1 MLPFSLL
8 FTIGVITALHR
19 SGKVVIITGL
29 PIVMALSVTFGTTVL
44 LNLTLTPMIVAT
56 FPILIGL
63 GVDYALHMVNR
74 VEERRRHHIDAA
86 HSENMLRRRRGED
99 ELPCPRPVGYDPVP
113 HMRARDDAL
122 NRSCRVALCLHD
134 GDRLLGPDGAA
145 DRRRDAHPLGG
156 RDLGA
161 GHRVHAGFQPPPG
174 ADLGLAA
181 SLQQKIDPG
190 GVGES
195 GSSTRQALVRR
206 GRGGLPDH
214 RGRRGQPRRAV

>member
-1 MLPFSLL
+1 
-8 FTIGVITALHR
+8 
-19 SGKVVIITGL
+19 
-29 PIVMALSVTFGTTVL
+29 
-44 LNLTLTPMIVAT
+44 MIVAT

-99 ELPCPRPVGYDPVP
+99 ELPVPDLWDMTLYRTCVLEMTRSTGLAVLLSAFTTVIGFSVLMVPQIVAVTPIRSVGVT
-113 HMRARDDAL
+113 L
-122 NRSCRVALCLHD
+122 V
-134 GDRLLGPDGAA
+134 LGI
-145 DRRRDAHPLGG
+145 
-156 RDLGA
+156 
-161 GHRVHAGFQPPPG
+161 VHACFQPPAG

-206 GRGGLPDH
+206 GRGGVPDH
-214 RGRRGQPRRAV
+214 RGRRGQPRRAVRADHRFKRGP